1 VTRSILHV
9 DLDAF
14 YASVEVLDN
23 PALAGRP
30 VLVGG
35 TGPRGVVAAASYEA
49 RRYGIHSA
57 MPMARARRLCPEA
70 VILPPRFD
78 AYQAKSAE
86 VQAIFRSFTPL
97 VEPLALDEAFL
108 DVTGAGR
115 LFGTAPRIGATIRS
129 RIRAETGLTA
139 SVGVAT
145 TKLVAKL
152 AGEAAKPDGMRVIE
166 AGTEIGFLH
175 PLPLRRLWGVG
186 PATEKR
192 LARFGVATI
201 GDLAALPEASL
212 VDALGRAQ
220 GHQLHELAWNRDD
233 RPVEPDRETKSIGQE
248 ETFPKDVYDPEFLRG
263 EARRL
268 AERVG
273 NRLAEHGMAGRTVTI
288 KVRYPDFRTITRS
301 ATVPEPTSAPAD
313 IAHQA
318 VELLGRA
325 ELHLGVRLLG
335 VSVHNL
341 VAAPARQLTLEE
353 AAVKKEVKRAAE
365 GVRARFGEDAL
376 GIVHTRGAQSPS
388 EEPRRG

>member
-14 YASVEVLDN
+14 YAAVEVLDN

-57 MPMARARRLCPEA
+57 MPMGRARRLCPEA
-70 VILPPRFD
+70 VVLPPRFD

-97 VEPLALDEAFL
+97 VEPIALDEAFL
-108 DVTGAGR
+108 DVTGAVR
-115 LFGTAPRIGATIRS
+115 LFGTGVEIGAAIRA

-152 AGEAAKPDGMRVIE
+152 ASEAAKPDGMRVVE
-166 AGTEIGFLH
+166 AGTELGFLH

-192 LARFGVATI
+192 LARFGVTTI

-220 GHQLHELAWNRDD
+220 GHQLHQLAWNQDQ

-248 ETFPKDVYDPEFLRG
+248 ETFPKDVYDVDTLRS

-273 NRLAEHGMAGRTVTI
+273 DRLREHGLAGRTVTI

-301 ATVPEPTSAPAD
+301 ATAAEPTSAGPD
-313 IAHQA
+313 IARQA
-318 VELLGRA
+318 VELLERA

-335 VSVHNL
+335 VAVHNL
-341 VAAPARQLTLEE
+341 VSAPTHQLTLEE
-353 AAVKKEVKRAAE
+353 AEVDE
-365 GVRARFGEDAL
+365 GVQRAVEAVRTRFGDDAL
-376 GIVHTRGAQSPS
+376 GVVHIPGAQP
-388 EEPRRG
+388 P

>member
-1 VTRSILHV
+1 MNRSILHV

-23 PALAGRP
+23 PGLAGRP

-49 RRYGIHSA
+49 RRYGVHSA

-70 VILPPRFD
+70 VVLPPRFD
-78 AYQAKSAE
+78 AYQARSAD
-86 VQAIFRSFTPL
+86 VQAIFRTFTPL
-97 VEPLALDEAFL
+97 VEPIALDEAFL

-115 LFGTAPRIGATIRS
+115 LFGTGLEIGAAIRV

-152 AGEAAKPDGMRVIE
+152 ASEAAKPDGMRMID
-166 AGTEIGFLH
+166 AGTELEFLH

-192 LARFGVATI
+192 LARFGVITI
-201 GDLAALPEASL
+201 GDLAAVPEESL
-212 VDALGRAQ
+212 VDALGRAH
-220 GHQLHELAWNRDD
+220 GHHLHELAWNRDQ

-248 ETFPKDVYDPEFLRG
+248 ETFPRDIYDPDVLRA

-273 NRLAEHGMAGRTVTI
+273 NRLREHGVAGRTVTI

-301 ATVPEPTSAPAD
+301 ATAPEPTAAAAD
-313 IAHQA
+313 IARQA
-318 VELLGRA
+318 VELLARA
-325 ELHLGVRLLG
+325 ELHRGVRLLG

-341 VAAPARQLTLEE
+341 VAAPAHQLVLGET
-353 AAVKKEVKRAAE
+353 AVGEGMQRAVD
-365 GVRARFGEDAL
+365 GVRARFGDASVTL
-376 GIVHTRGAQSPS
+376 GTDRLES
-388 EEPRRG
+388 